1 MKIVFTG
8 GGSGGHFYPIIAVAE
23 AINEIVAERNLV
35 KPELF
40 YIADTP
46 YDERLLYE
54 NEIEFRTTPAG
65 KVRNYSSIKNYSD
78 SFKTLFGTVRAIFQ
92 LFKIFPDVV
101 FSKGSYVSVPTVTAA
116 RILGIPVFIHESDAI
131 PGKANMYAAK
141 FAQRIAIAFPQ
152 AAEHF
157 SRKDVVALVGQP
169 VRRAIM
175 SPATEGAHEF
185 LGLDA
190 SVPVILILGGS
201 QGASRI
207 NDAVLQTL
215 PELIEKYQVIHQ
227 TGEKNFQAIKSIADV
242 TLEEHP
248 YKNRYKAFGYLN
260 DLALRM
266 SAGVASLVISR
277 AGAGAIFE
285 IASWKKP
292 AILIPIPEDVSRDQR
307 TNAYA
312 YARTGAATVVEQ
324 ENLTPHVLA
333 SEIQRL
339 TEDVA
344 LCNQMSVAAGAFSR
358 PGAARKI
365 AEELVAVAL
374 KHEH

>member
-54 NEIEFRTTPAG
+54 NEIEFRKTPAG
-65 KVRNYSSIKNYSD
+65 KVRNYASVKNYTG
-78 SFKTLFGTVRAIFQ
+78 SFKTLFGTGRAIFQ
-92 LFKIFPDVV
+92 LFNIFPDVV

-141 FAQRIAIAFPQ
+141 FARRIAIAFPQ
-152 AAEHF
+152 AADHF
-157 SRKDVVALVGQP
+157 PKKDRVALIGQP

-175 SPATEGAHEF
+175 NPVMEGSHEF
-185 LGLDA
+185 LGLDM

-201 QGASRI
+201 QGAARI
-207 NDAVLQTL
+207 NDVILEAL
-215 PELIEKYQVIHQ
+215 PILLEKYQIVHQ

-248 YKNRYKAFGYLN
+248 YKNRYKPFGYLN

-266 SAGVASLVISR
+266 SAGVASLIVSR

-292 AILIPIPEDVSRDQR
+292 SILIPIPEDVSRDQR

-312 YARTGAATVVEQ
+312 FARTGAAIVMEQ
-324 ENLTPHVLA
+324 ENLTPHVFA
-333 SEIQRL
+333 AEIDRL
-339 TEDVA
+339 IENEA
-344 LCNQMSVAAGAFSR
+344 LRTQMSEAAQTFGK
-358 PGAARKI
+358 PDAARKI
-365 AEELVAVAL
+365 AEELIAIAL
-374 KHEH
+374 KHER

>member
-23 AINEIVAERNLV
+23 AINDIATEKNLV

-54 NEIEFRTTPAG
+54 NEIEFRKTPAG
-65 KVRNYSSIKNYSD
+65 KVRNYASVHNYTGF
-78 SFKTLFGTVRAIFQ
+78 FKTAIGTTRAIFQ
-92 LFKIFPDVV
+92 LFSIFPDIV

-131 PGKANMYAAK
+131 PGKANLYAAK
-141 FAQRIAIAFPQ
+141 FARRIAVAFPQ
-152 AAEHF
+152 AVDQF
-157 SRKDVVALVGQP
+157 PRKDIVAFVGQP
-169 VRRAIM
+169 IRRAVM
-175 SPATEGAHEF
+175 DTATEGAYEF
-185 LGLDA
+185 LGLDHT
-190 SVPVILILGGS
+190 VPVVLILGGS
-201 QGASRI
+201 QGATRI
-207 NDAVLQTL
+207 NDAVLEAL
-215 PELIEKYQVIHQ
+215 PALLEKYQVIHQ
-227 TGEKNFQAIKSIADV
+227 TGEKNFQALKSIADV

-248 YKNRYKAFGYLN
+248 YKNRYKPYGYLN

-266 SAGVASLVISR
+266 SAGVASLIVSR

-285 IASWKKP
+285 IALWKKP

-312 YARTGAATVVEQ
+312 YARAGAAIVMEQ
-324 ENLTPHVLA
+324 ENLTPHVFA
-333 SEIQRL
+333 SEVDRL
-339 TEDVA
+339 IEDTN
-344 LCNQMSVAAGAFSR
+344 LRTQMSEAAGTFGKPDAT
-358 PGAARKI
+358 RKI
-365 AEELVAVAL
+365 AEELIAIAL
-374 KHEH
+374 KHEQ

>member
-23 AINEIVAERNLV
+23 AVNAIVAEKNLV

-54 NEIEFRTTPAG
+54 NDIEFRKTPAG
-65 KVRNYSSIKNYSD
+65 KVRNYASVKNYTGF
-78 SFKTLFGTVRAIFQ
+78 FKTAIGTTRALFQMFS
-92 LFKIFPDVV
+92 IFPDIV

-141 FAQRIAIAFPQ
+141 FAQRIAVAFPQ
-152 AAEHF
+152 AVEHF
-157 SRKDVVALVGQP
+157 PRKDVVAFVGQP
-169 VRRAIM
+169 IRRAVMDI
-175 SPATEGAHEF
+175 ATEGAYEF
-185 LGLDA
+185 LGLDH
-190 SVPVILILGGS
+190 SVPVVLILGGS
-201 QGASRI
+201 QGATRI
-207 NDAVLQTL
+207 NDAVLEALPTL
-215 PELIEKYQVIHQ
+215 LEKYQVIHQ

-248 YKNRYKAFGYLN
+248 YKSRYKPYGYLN

-266 SAGVASLVISR
+266 SAGVASLIVSR

-285 IASWKKP
+285 IALWKKP

-312 YARTGAATVVEQ
+312 YARAGAATVIEQ
-324 ENLTPHVLA
+324 ENLTPHVFA
-333 SEIQRL
+333 SEIDRL
-339 TEDVA
+339 VENSDLRA
-344 LCNQMSVAAGAFSR
+344 RMSEAAGAFGK
-358 PGAARKI
+358 PDAARKI
-365 AEELVAVAL
+365 AEELLSIAL
-374 KHEH
+374 KHER